1 MKLKFVSQQ
10 TDNITNKSNMSTSN
24 PSIFHLSKT
33 NQTGELQT
41 TTTKIHT
48 VNFESVGELTND
60 GLQNYFDT
68 RFQFL
73 KQSYE
78 YAKHLKVNEN
88 RMFVDDSATQ
98 VDMGLWLKANGDKS
112 MMITGT
118 EFGVIT
124 TKVRESIA
132 SIAKNPYITGLK
144 NSFLEFFIRL
154 EYPGQDWD
162 IKNKRNKTKEENAK
176 VKKNEKFLKEE
187 IKKLNKNRKDKNIL
201 FLRNIKGGLTEQ
213 KIIELCNYELF
224 QTVDIWIGILDKLQS
239 SDKLHSLFD
248 ETLYKNLIDF
258 KVEYTIL
265 IGNIMLEL
273 KAFVERNA
281 ESITDILD
289 TFVDQFY
296 FTFDPKIRE
305 LEAIHCTAINELS
318 NRFLQS
324 LKVNI
329 SDFNPDIYND
339 QNNSIISNS
348 LYNLT
353 KLDYLKLST
362 VDNFIEILENLI
374 NAKFDKLEKQ
384 QKDNSNLFKSDNRSL
399 VHPKSAPRYPSIA
412 EKVIGW
418 SSHNCTSKL
427 IDENSNFNSN
437 KFLDYLLFR
446 CKSVIENTEAYQIY
460 QFLTDEEFVW
470 ADILN
475 LKNNNQ
481 NDQKLGLKSFNINK
495 LKIKKIELKTGK
507 NNSETKY
514 IYNITFWFKKDEEKQ
529 NIKFLPVSFSS
540 LNNLNDNQVI
550 ELLYAKLTREINQI
564 QLSQI
569 ELKLYFDL
577 IPNLNLGWVDQWID
591 LVKLSLNFNEAEK
604 KRHPNYAR
612 QTEVRLKEL
621 TQPQLQ
627 DILIIM
633 SKIESKLQTLE
644 THLLLSQD
652 HNYFKV
658 FDKKAFKQYQNLSQ
672 IVFESL
678 TLDPKV
684 LRQKKANLA
693 KLTLDREVVIPVKID
708 RMTNRTNGNSTLAF
722 EISKKEGIWQIKENS
737 VKQNN
742 GYIIIK
748 PIKIKHSGQEIKIV
762 DSIEK
767 AEKELSKNPNLKI
780 LAGFLNGSGDTFFG
794 TDFHQVKGEN
804 DEILYSDVLNKDG
817 SQKLKGY
824 NTYQNWELKEEVDGN
839 TVSFKDSKRGN
850 LETVGATSPAGY
862 PKLYFF
868 LVTQDCNNLVIPVT
882 TNFYYLT
889 KYTPYHRLNEY
900 LKIISPQ
907 QDQTLEQKIVQT
919 KKVLKLR
926 CEIRSFYRIS
936 SIEADLIQKLTLIK
950 GVITPKLFAK
960 AHMQFGNPQVDIT
973 VQFTKPENNEKGKK
987 VDITKIRKEDFE
999 SRYDNILGVDL
1010 GEKLLAS
1017 ISIIPI
1023 KNAQGNLDLSKQKP
1037 IVQTFLP
1044 VHDKDTVETKSTFT
1058 KILENSSSKKEYI
1071 NEEKDLSF
1079 NRFNKIIKKYEKEQ
1093 KQFGVVTESLKNK
1106 KKNLTDN
1113 LIEKIS
1119 SQITKLCIAYRA
1131 FPVFENLPTGFKGSN
1146 KYQLSLYTEIYRQTI
1161 NKLIKTGAVIDF
1173 DFEKYQPSNID
1184 KGIANVRA
1192 FGTSKTCSN
1201 CGYIPF
1207 RFNPEKIYEDYNLD
1221 AKKGLT
1227 FNDDNWE
1234 DKGILEVFWN
1244 DQSQEGKNDYT
1255 KLLQITKLGE
1265 DDSVELIVEIVD
1277 INGKSRLIDLQFKTY
1292 FYKNKTNSIPKS
1304 TYEGLFENLITPE
1317 TKLARKITDT
1327 AKSFILKNI
1336 LNPRTSQADYECPRC
1351 NNKCN
1356 ADYQA
1361 SQNIA
1366 NKFIRAI
1373 FTEFNK

>member
-1 MKLKFVSQQ
+1 M
-10 TDNITNKSNMSTSN
+10 SNSN
-24 PSIFHLSKT
+24 PSIFQLSKT
-33 NQTGELQT
+33 NQTGESHP

-48 VNFESVGELTND
+48 VNFESVGDLTND

-78 YAKHLKVNEN
+78 YAKHLKVNHN

-154 EYPGQDWD
+154 EYPGQDWNNRTKAVVNENTKFVKD
-162 IKNKRNKTKEENAK
+162 QIK
-176 VKKNEKFLKEE
+176 V
-187 IKKLNKNRKDKNIL
+187 LNKNRSNKNRL
-201 FLRNIKGGLTEQ
+201 FLNNLKGELTEQ
-213 KIIELCNYELF
+213 KIIEICNYELF
-224 QTVDIWIGILDKLQS
+224 QTVDVWIGILDKLQY

-305 LEAIHCTAINELS
+305 LEAVHCTAINELS

-329 SDFNPDIYND
+329 YDISPNLYNE

-353 KLDYLKLST
+353 KLDYLKLIT

-374 NAKFDKLEKQ
+374 NAKFEKLEKQ
-384 QKDNSNLFKSDNRSL
+384 QKDNSSLFKSDNWSL
-399 VHPKSAPRYPSIA
+399 THPKSAPRYPSIA

-418 SSHNCTSKL
+418 SGHNCTSKI
-427 IDENSNFNSN
+427 IDDNSNFNSK
-437 KFLDYLLFR
+437 KFFDYLLFR
-446 CKSVIENTEAYQIY
+446 CKSVIENNEAFQIY

-475 LKNNNQ
+475 LKNNSQ
-481 NDQKLGLKSFNINK
+481 NDQNLTLKPFNTD
-495 LKIKKIELKTGK
+495 KIKIKQIELKPSK
-507 NNSETKY
+507 NNSRNKY
-514 IYNITFWFKKDEEKQ
+514 IYNVTFWYKKDEKKSEEKQ
-529 NIKFLPVSFSS
+529 NIKFVPVSFSCT
-540 LNNLNDNQVI
+540 NKLNDDQVI
-550 ELLYAKLTREINQI
+550 EMLKAKLTREINQI

-569 ELKLYFDL
+569 ELKLYSDL
-577 IPNLNLGWVDQWID
+577 IPNLNQSWVVEWIS
-591 LVKLSLNFNEAEK
+591 LVKSSQNLISEKEK
-604 KRHPNYAR
+604 KRHPNYAK

-627 DILIIM
+627 DSPIILF
-633 SKIESKLQTLE
+633 KIQSKLQTLE
-644 THLLLSQD
+644 THLLLDND
-652 HNYFKV
+652 HEYFKV

-672 IVFESL
+672 IAFESL
-678 TLDPKV
+678 SIEPKI
-684 LRQKKANLA
+684 LRQKKADLA
-693 KLTLDREVVIPVKID
+693 KLTLDRDVVIPVKID

-722 EISKKEGIWQIKENS
+722 EVKRFNDVWQIKES
-737 VKQNN
+737 KAKQNN

-748 PIKIKHSGQEIKIV
+748 PIKIKHTGQEIKIV

-780 LAGFLNGSGDTFFG
+780 LAGFLNGSGDTYFD
-794 TDFHQVKGEN
+794 TKFHQVYGEN
-804 DEILYSDVLNKDG
+804 GEVVFSEVLNKDG

-824 NTYQNWELKEEVDGN
+824 NTYHDWELKEEVEGN
-839 TVSFKDSKRGN
+839 IVGFKDEKRGN

-889 KYTPYHRLNEY
+889 KYTPYHRLNQY
-900 LKIISPQ
+900 LKLISPSQ
-907 QDQTLEQKIVQT
+907 NQTLESKIIQT
-919 KKVLKLR
+919 IEVLKLR

-936 SIEADLIQKLTLIK
+936 SIEVDLIQKLTLIK

-973 VQFTKPENNEKGKK
+973 ERFIKNEINDKNKEVK
-987 VDITKIRKEDFE
+987 VSKFNQADFE
-999 SRYDNILGVDL
+999 SRYENILGVDL

-1017 ISIIPI
+1017 ISITPL
-1023 KNAQGNLDLSKQKP
+1023 KNTQGNLDLSKQKP

-1044 VHDKDTVETKSTFT
+1044 VHDKDTVESKSTFT
-1058 KILENSSSKKEYI
+1058 EILENSNSKIEYI
-1071 NEEKDLSF
+1071 NTETDFSFARF
-1079 NRFNKIIKKYEKEQ
+1079 NRIIKRYEKEQ
-1093 KQFGVVTESLKNK
+1093 RQFGVVSEALKNK

-1119 SQITKLCIAYRA
+1119 SQIAKLCIEYKA

-1146 KYQLSLYTEIYRQTI
+1146 KYQLPLYTEIYRQTI
-1161 NKLIKTGAVIDF
+1161 SKLIKTGSVIDF

-1201 CGYIPF
+1201 CGYVPF
-1207 RFNPEKIYEDYNLD
+1207 KFNPEKIYEDYNLD
-1221 AKKGLT
+1221 SKKGLT
-1227 FNDDNWE
+1227 FNDDNWM
-1234 DKGILEVFWN
+1234 DKGILEIYWN
-1244 DQSQEGKNDYT
+1244 DQSEVGKNNYN
-1255 KLLQITKLGE
+1255 KLLTITKTGS
-1265 DDSVELIVEIVD
+1265 DSSIVFNIQKLDLTGKLTQLD
-1277 INGKSRLIDLQFKTY
+1277 IDKLTY
-1292 FYKNKTNSIPKS
+1292 FYKDKTNSI
-1304 TYEGLFENLITPE
+1304 ENSIQNGLITNLLTLENRKPK
-1317 TKLARKITDT
+1317 KLTDVVQT
-1327 AKSFILKNI
+1327 FIIKNL
-1336 LNPRTSQADYECPRC
+1336 LNPRPSQSTYICPRC
-1351 NNKCN
+1351 NHTCN

-1366 NKFIRAI
+1366 NKFIRGI
-1373 FTEFNK
+1373 FTEFSK